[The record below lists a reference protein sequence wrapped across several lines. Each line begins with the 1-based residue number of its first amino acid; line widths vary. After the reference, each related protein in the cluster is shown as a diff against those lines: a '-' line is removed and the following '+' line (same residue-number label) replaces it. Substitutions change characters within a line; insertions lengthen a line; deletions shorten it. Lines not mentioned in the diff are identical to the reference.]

1 MTLGTFSCTCWPF
14 VCLLTNVYSG
24 PLFSKTIYLAVLGL
38 SCGPWDPVPCPGIK
52 PGPPALGAQ
61 NLSHWTNREVPFCL
75 FFFKSIFVLLFALLL
90 SCRNSF
96 RIQGISPLLRV
107 WFANTFSR
115 SVGCLSLGCWFPL
128 LCGSSLVW
136 CNPPPLVWLLLPLCV
151 LFSYFSSLLAYIYHS
166 RNISVAAVS

>member
-1 MTLGTFSCTCWPF
+1 MSTQVLYFLKLFIWLCWVLVVARGIQFP
-14 VCLLTNVYSG
+14 VQGSNLG
-24 PLFSKTIYLAVLGL
+24 PLHWEHRILVT
-38 SCGPWDPVPCPGIK
+38 GPTGK
-52 PGPPALGAQ
+52 
-61 NLSHWTNREVPFCL
+61 SPFAY

-96 RIQGISPLLRV
+96 CIQGISPLLRV

>member
-1 MTLGTFSCTCWPF
+1 MSTQVLYFLKLFIWLCWVLVVAHGIQFP
-14 VCLLTNVYSG
+14 VQGSNLG
-24 PLFSKTIYLAVLGL
+24 PLHWEHRILVT
-38 SCGPWDPVPCPGIK
+38 GPTGK
-52 PGPPALGAQ
+52 
-61 NLSHWTNREVPFCL
+61 SPFAY

-115 SVGCLSLGCWFPL
+115 SVGCLSLCCWFPL